1 MNYIYFK
8 ATATGWGF
16 TNWRTKELPDELQ
29 EVNVKVLSNQKCR
42 DMINKQPKPFEI
54 TNDMLCTADEN
65 LTGGEGICQGD
76 SGGKFLHFNFHYAR
90 KISLP
95 PLL

>member
-1 MNYIYFK
+1 
-8 ATATGWGF
+8 
-16 TNWRTKELPDELQ
+16 
-29 EVNVKVLSNQKCR
+29 
-42 DMINKQPKPFEI
+42 MINKQPKPFEI

-76 SGGKFLHFNFHYAR
+76 SGGKFLHFNFDSAR
-90 KISLP
+90 KITLP